1 MMYRKNNNLFDPEL
15 HLIKTKPQIKNK
27 LKALLNE
34 LKKFKVPTTSVIDY
48 KTRNNRKIFH
58 SSTKL
63 IACDSD
69 IDGAFK
75 SMHQSV
81 MTKMKNYAIIKHS
94 LKILECQYK
103 EKM

>member
-1 MMYRKNNNLFDPEL
+1 MMYRKNNDLFDPEL
-15 HLIKTKPQIKNK
+15 HLINTKPEIKNK

-34 LKKFKVPTTSVIDY
+34 LKKFKVQTTSVIDY
-48 KTRNNRKIFH
+48 KARNNRKIFH
-58 SSTKL
+58 LSTKL

-94 LKILECQYK
+94 LKISEC
-103 EKM
+103 

>member
-1 MMYRKNNNLFDPEL
+1 MYRKNNNLSDPGL
-15 HLIKTKPQIKNK
+15 HLINTKPEIKNK

-34 LKKFKVPTTSVIDY
+34 LEKFKVQTTSDIDC
-48 KTRNNRKIFH
+48 KARNNRKIFH
-58 SSTKL
+58 LSTKL
-63 IACDSD
+63 IAYDSD

-94 LKILECQYK
+94 LKILEC
-103 EKM
+103 